1 MLQNPSWQDTIKG
14 WKAAQTTENLPS
26 RQQMIRAVARTI
38 QILDT
43 KIKQHADAIDN
54 LYGKH
59 RMDSKNQ
66 DIVDAI
72 LVLQKEMAKL
82 YAAKQSLTKHRL
94 VLAKDSCKVQML
106 YLLQLLLNI
115 APAPAPVVT
124 PTPIIQKPSLMQAIK
139 QKIVLAA
146 AAAGVPWVEEDHKRD
161 HGEFAKKEGG
171 DSADKKDD
179 KDKKAQLPKP
189 THMIETDG
197 VTYQYHD
204 LYDTESIKQAIPEI
218 DNESIKDM
226 LSLKYPRTA
235 KIGNV
240 DNPDTYHKPGNIP
253 FEILKDP
260 EDTYAESMRAP
271 DYKGSTS
278 TFKNGKLI
286 TIPNESA
293 ASFDYCKAIFRKVWN
308 HHALDIPD
316 TVTGIYIG
324 GFEETEKKRMGAY
337 AHVEKTLHFHPL
349 VHGNAS
355 DDDEQLEKQAG
366 QTIHHEIAH
375 VEWFNYPKG
384 TQKTLEDKFS
394 SIEPANPYVKTY
406 HEKWQTTQK
415 KHDDIIA
422 RFGDAS
428 TYDPE
433 SKKGMN
439 KLTKRLKWR
448 KNLYA
453 NEQHSALLAHMRTGH
468 LPTDKSELDTYNK
481 LLKSFKD
488 VMGDKAQ

>member
-1 MLQNPSWQDTIKG
+1 MMPQQQPFDWRTAIKSWDAASAQRKAQQPKKTQNMEMIL
-14 WKAAQTTENLPS
+14 AATKTLK
-26 RQQMIRAVARTI
+26 
-38 QILDT
+38 ILDGRIT
-43 KIKQHADAIDN
+43 QHINALN
-54 LYGKH
+54 TVWQKH
-59 RMDSKNQ
+59 RMTPNSQ
-66 DIVDAI
+66 DIMAAVMTLQADLTKLYKTREA
-72 LVLQKEMAKL
+72 LQKHKL
-82 YAAKQSLTKHRL
+82 AVADNVVKFDS
-94 VLAKDSCKVQML
+94 VLS
-106 YLLQLLLNI
+106 
-115 APAPAPVVT
+115 
-124 PTPIIQKPSLMQAIK
+124 
-139 QKIVLAA
+139 AA
-146 AAAGVPWVEEDHKRD
+146 AWKEEEHNRD
-161 HGEFAKKEGG
+161 HGKFAEKEGS
-171 DSADKKDD
+171 DSTDKNDD
-179 KDKKAQLPKP
+179 EDKKASLPKP

-204 LYDTESIKQAIPEI
+204 LNDTESIKQAIPEI
-218 DNESIKDM
+218 DDESIKDM
-226 LSLKYPRTA
+226 LPLKYPRTA

-293 ASFDYCKAIFRKVWN
+293 VSFDYGKAIFRKVWN

-324 GFEETEKKRMGAY
+324 GFEETENKRMGAY

-349 VHGNAS
+349 VIGNAS
-355 DDDEQLEKQAG
+355 DDDEELERRAG

-415 KHDDIIA
+415 KHSDIIA
-422 RFGDAS
+422 RFGDVS

>member
-1 MLQNPSWQDTIKG
+1 
-14 WKAAQTTENLPS
+14 
-26 RQQMIRAVARTI
+26 
-38 QILDT
+38 
-43 KIKQHADAIDN
+43 
-54 LYGKH
+54 
-59 RMDSKNQ
+59 
-66 DIVDAI
+66 
-72 LVLQKEMAKL
+72 
-82 YAAKQSLTKHRL
+82 
-94 VLAKDSCKVQML
+94 
-106 YLLQLLLNI
+106 
-115 APAPAPVVT
+115 
-124 PTPIIQKPSLMQAIK
+124 
-139 QKIVLAA
+139 
-146 AAAGVPWVEEDHKRD
+146 
-161 HGEFAKKEGG
+161 
-171 DSADKKDD
+171 
-179 KDKKAQLPKP
+179 
-189 THMIETDG
+189 MIETDG

-204 LYDTESIKQAIPEI
+204 LHDTESIKQAIPEI

-293 ASFDYCKAIFRKVWN
+293 TSFDYCKAIFRKVWN

-324 GFEETEKKRMGAY
+324 GFEETEKNRMGAY

-349 VHGNAS
+349 IHGNAS

-415 KHDDIIA
+415 KHSDIIA

-488 VMGDKAQ
+488 VIGDKAQ